1 MTSIF
6 LKDWDSM
13 DFLLAWVI
21 LALGVFVAAK
31 ILPGVQVPSFWDA
44 VVVAAVF
51 GVLNFFLG
59 WLMFVVIGIFT
70 LGIGFLLAFITRLI
84 VNAILLKMTDDLTH
98 RITIVGFGNAVLA
111 ALIISGVGVLADA
124 LIY

>member
-1 MTSIF
+1 MN
-6 LKDWDSM
+6 
-13 DFLLAWVI
+13 FLLAWLI
-21 LALGVFVAAK
+21 LAVGVFIAAK

-51 GVLNFFLG
+51 GVLNFLLG
-59 WLMFVVIGIFT
+59 WLIFVVIGVVT

-84 VNAILLKMTDDLTH
+84 VNAILLKVTDGVTN

-111 ALIISGVGVLADA
+111 ALIISGVGVLSDM
-124 LIY
+124 LIQ

>member
-1 MTSIF
+1 
-6 LKDWDSM
+6 M